1 MSSSSCHVSFAFQ
14 SGSTTYAASR
24 TQARGGGGGG
34 GRKRDGF
41 RSIPLSDTARVKFPS
56 REPPIIRITNNP
68 ALWQRSAIQ
77 NQDDF
82 SFWICCH
89 SPSMRTDRGVTF
101 SCDRERQSL
110 PHRFNTAIFE
120 HKSASPLLCG
130 AFTVSSTVQFLIQDM
145 IM

>member
-24 TQARGGGGGG
+24 TQAPGGGGE
-34 GRKRDGF
+34 
-41 RSIPLSDTARVKFPS
+41 
-56 REPPIIRITNNP
+56 REMAFVPFHCPTPP
-68 ALWQRSAIQ
+68 ALNSRVESLLLSGLPTTRHFGKEVRSRIRMI
-77 NQDDF
+77 F

-110 PHRFNTAIFE
+110 PHRFNTAIFK